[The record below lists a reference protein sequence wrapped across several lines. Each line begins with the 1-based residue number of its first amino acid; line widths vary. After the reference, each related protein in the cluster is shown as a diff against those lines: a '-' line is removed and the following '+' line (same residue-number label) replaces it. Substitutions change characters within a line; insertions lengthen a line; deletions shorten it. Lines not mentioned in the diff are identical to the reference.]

1 MDTSLLRY
9 YVEICETKNITK
21 VANRSFISRQ
31 ALSKSMKKL
40 EGQLGST
47 LFYTQHGEFLLT
59 PKGECLYRY
68 ARELV
73 SLEDALL
80 QEFGRSP
87 QASSQSIRVGY
98 GQTSY
103 SFWSIDHVSIFNSRQ
118 KEIYIIPEIYMPNQ
132 LFNALENKQ
141 IDLGVITVMRNED
154 WCKTV
159 LVKKC
164 PLHFLL
170 RRDDALAGKPF
181 LEPKDLQ
188 NRELLFFQDNL
199 CFYQQFKE
207 YLTKARIPA
216 SCVFGTY
223 SGLTPMVNVIRERHG
238 LFPCNDMIVFPN
250 EFVLKPFHDDPALPA
265 PTQDILASM
274 RYDHPNL
281 HLMAQ
286 YIKYL
291 SETIS
296 GKEHALPF

>member
-21 VANRSFISRQ
+21 VANRAFISRQ

-40 EGQLGST
+40 ESQLGST
-47 LFYTQHGEFLLT
+47 LFYIQHGDFTLT

-68 ARELV
+68 AKEML
-73 SLEDALL
+73 SIEDTLL

-87 QASSQSIRVGY
+87 QACCQSIRVGY

-103 SFWSIDHVSIFNSRQ
+103 SFWDIDHVNIFNARQ
-118 KEIYIIPEIYMPNQ
+118 KDIHIIPEIYMPNQ
-132 LFNALENKQ
+132 LFNALEEKQ
-141 IDLGVITVMRNED
+141 IDLGIITVMRNED

-159 LVKKC
+159 LIKKC

-170 RRDDALAGKPF
+170 RRDDVLAEKPV
-181 LEPKDLQ
+181 LEAKDLQ
-188 NRELLFFQDNL
+188 NRELLFFQDNV

-207 YLTKARIPA
+207 YLAKLRISA

-223 SGLTPMVNVIRERHG
+223 SGLTPMINVIRDKHG

-250 EFVLKPFHDDPALPA
+250 EFVLKPYQDDSLLPA

-274 RYDHPNL
+274 RYDNKNL

-296 GKEHALPF
+296 GKEHALPY